1 MSFSWGIIIFA
12 AIFGITSA
20 APSLLPR
27 QAATTQLT
35 FTGAGASF
43 TVTASVDG
51 SAVTLSR
58 LIQLVQRV
66 VITTGKLICSHNRQ
80 HLGRRLHRSSRD
92 CKLFIRGCRWSEA
105 HRTWSQFRRHH
116 RTAPD
121 DRACQLSIAAFP
133 GFFFP
138 GGNSIYS
145 RLMKNGVTNGRP
157 LNLFALYQ
165 FKATIV
171 HNFLV

>member
-1 MSFSWGIIIFA
+1 MSVSWRIIIFA

-43 TVTASVDG
+43 SVNAPVDG

-58 LIQLVQRV
+58 LLQLVQRMA
-66 VITTGKLICSHNRQ
+66 ITTTKLTRSRNRQ

-92 CKLFIRGCRWSEA
+92 CKLFIRGRRWSEA
-105 HRTWSQFRRHH
+105 HRTWSQCRRHH
-116 RTAPD
+116 RTTPD
-121 DRACQLSIAAFP
+121 DRACELSIVAFRD
-133 GFFFP
+133 F
-138 GGNSIYS
+138 YS
-145 RLMKNGVTNGRP
+145 EEISFCARLTKHEVTNGRP
-157 LNLFALYQ
+157 LNFSALYQ
-165 FKATIV
+165 FKVTIV

>member
-43 TVTASVDG
+43 SVAAPVDG

-58 LIQLVQRV
+58 LLQLVQRMA
-66 VITTGKLICSHNRQ
+66 ITTTTKLTGSHNRQ
-80 HLGRRLHRSSRD
+80 HLGRRLHRSSGD
-92 CKLFIRGCRWSEA
+92 CKLFIRGRRWSEA
-105 HRTWSQFRRHH
+105 HCAWSQFRRHH

-133 GFFFP
+133 DFFL
-138 GGNSIYS
+138 GGNSIFS
-145 RLMKNGVTNGRP
+145 RLMKHGKLLQTAGR
-157 LNLFALYQ
+157 
-165 FKATIV
+165 
-171 HNFLV
+171 